1 MIQLIF
7 DNYYIIMPELKPNP
21 VGRPPAKKDRVVR
34 ELRSLIVTGNYP
46 PLSRLPTQRRLS
58 RQFRVSPVTVQQAFD
73 QLARDGFIQARGPLG
88 TYVAPRPPHTSQL
101 ALIFPDVPST
111 SPRIRFWTALSNC
124 AIDVDRDPA
133 SELRIR
139 VLYGIKAD
147 DGNEDYLALCRD
159 LRAQRIAGLIF
170 ACHPSM
176 YEGTPLLDTAGMPAA
191 TRVAITSVGIETCP
205 DLSRVNLDGDSFL
218 DRAFD
223 LLASRGRSRVALL
236 TVPGM
241 SQAWLGGFRSRLEA
255 RGMTTRDYWMQSPA
269 LDHPETARQLTH
281 LLMHADQARRPDAL
295 VIADDNFVEHA
306 THGLLDAGV
315 RVPDDMDV
323 VAHCNFPWPT
333 PSAVPV
339 TRIGFDARQVLDACL
354 EAIDAARHG
363 RGPTEINIPAR
374 FEDER

>member
-1 MIQLIF
+1 MST
-7 DNYYIIMPELKPNP
+7 LKPHP
-21 VGRPPAKKDRVVR
+21 AGRPPAKKDHVVR
-34 ELRSLIVTGNYP
+34 ELRSLIVKGSYP
-46 PLSRLPTQRRLS
+46 PLSRLPTQRQLS
-58 RQFRVSPVTVQQAFD
+58 RRFRVSPVTVQQAFD
-73 QLARDGFIQARGPLG
+73 QLTRDGFIQARGPLG
-88 TYVAPRPPHTSQL
+88 TYVTPRPPHTSQI

-111 SPRIRFWTALSNC
+111 SPRIRFWTALASS

-133 SELRIR
+133 SDLRIR
-139 VLYGIKAD
+139 VQYGINASD
-147 DGNEDYLALCRD
+147 DNEDYLALCRD
-159 LRAQRIAGLIF
+159 LRGQRIGGLIF

-176 YEGTPLLDTAGMPAA
+176 YEGTPLLDTPGVP
-191 TRVAITSVGIETCP
+191 RVAISGTTIDTCP
-205 DLSRVNLDGDSFL
+205 DLSRVNLDGASFL

-223 LLASRGRSRVALL
+223 LLASRGRRRVALL

-241 SQAWLGGFRSRLEA
+241 SEAWLAGFRSRLEA
-255 RGMTTRDYWMQSPA
+255 RGMATRNYWMQSPA
-269 LDHPETARQLTH
+269 LDHPDTARQITH
-281 LLMHADQARRPDAL
+281 LLMHADQTQRPDGL

-306 THGLLDAGV
+306 THGLIDAGV

-354 EAIDAARHG
+354 KAIDTSRHG
-363 RGPTEINIPAR
+363 RGATEINIPAR